1 MGRRFWGCAGRRAEL
16 ESAYIVNVCYVV
28 SMSIVET
35 QQPLGAKGIR
45 EYIRARY
52 FEPARQSRETL
63 VTIRAGDIHR
73 ELGLRNRVPNVCQV
87 MESKLLEK
95 EAGVKVSS
103 KQGPPSGR
111 GTTLTVTYAVD
122 LQRSGGEFGVDPEVE
137 KGVLPRPEH
146 PGVALFYALRGL
158 GKDLYAAEGGGEA
171 WLTKE
176 RANFYSPDK
185 KDLE

>member
-1 MGRRFWGCAGRRAEL
+1 LGCAGE
-16 ESAYIVNVCYVV
+16 YTKKVDGVCLLCYVYVV
-28 SMSIVET
+28 SISNLQLT
-35 QQPLGAKGIR
+35 ADARTIR
-45 EYIRARY
+45 EHIRTRY
-52 FEPARQSRETL
+52 LEPARLRRETL
-63 VTIRAGDIHR
+63 VTVRAGDIHR

-111 GTTLTVTYAVD
+111 GTTLTVTYSVD
-122 LQRSGGEFGVDPEVE
+122 LEGPSEARPGEQHGSMPTHAVGMEQPWV
-137 KGVLPRPEH
+137 R
-146 PGVALFYALRGL
+146 LFYELRGM
-158 GKDLYAAEGGGEA
+158 GKDLFAAEGGGEA

-176 RANFYSPDK
+176 RANFYGPDK

>member
-1 MGRRFWGCAGRRAEL
+1 MYMF
-16 ESAYIVNVCYVV
+16 IPD
-28 SMSIVET
+28 T
-35 QQPLGAKGIR
+35 QVPSNAKSIR
-45 EYIRARY
+45 EYIRTRY
-52 FEPARQSRETL
+52 MEPARQRRETL
-63 VTIRAGDIHR
+63 VTLRAGDIHR

-111 GTTLTVTYAVD
+111 GTTLTVTYTVYP
-122 LQRSGGEFGVDPEVE
+122 QRTGGLPGVVPEARRE
-137 KGVLPRPEH
+137 GELYPEH

-171 WLTKE
+171 WLTRE
-176 RANFYSPDK
+176 RANFYGPGK

>member
-1 MGRRFWGCAGRRAEL
+1 M
-16 ESAYIVNVCYVV
+16 
-28 SMSIVET
+28 
-35 QQPLGAKGIR
+35 
-45 EYIRARY
+45 
-52 FEPARQSRETL
+52 
-63 VTIRAGDIHR
+63 TIRAGDIHR
-73 ELGLRNRVPNVCQV
+73 ELGLRNRVANVCQV
-87 MESKLLEK
+87 MESRLLEK

-122 LQRSGGEFGVDPEVE
+122 FERTGSGSGVDPNAERE
-137 KGVLPRPEH
+137 VLPRAEH

>member
-1 MGRRFWGCAGRRAEL
+1 
-16 ESAYIVNVCYVV
+16 
-28 SMSIVET
+28 
-35 QQPLGAKGIR
+35 
-45 EYIRARY
+45 
-52 FEPARQSRETL
+52 L

-73 ELGLRNRVPNVCQV
+73 ELGLRNRVPSVCQV
-87 MESKLLEK
+87 MESRLLEK

-122 LQRSGGEFGVDPEVE
+122 LQGTGSRSGVDAETENEEVSNS
-137 KGVLPRPEH
+137 EH

-171 WLTKE
+171 WLRKE
-176 RANFYSPDK
+176 RANFYGPAK

>member
-1 MGRRFWGCAGRRAEL
+1 MYVMGLR
-16 ESAYIVNVCYVV
+16 
-28 SMSIVET
+28 T
-35 QQPLGAKGIR
+35 QQVTGAKGIR

-52 FEPARQSRETL
+52 MEPARRRRETL

-73 ELGLRNRVPNVCQV
+73 ELGLRNRVPSVCQV

-122 LQRSGGEFGVDPEVE
+122 LEGPAGDSKAGGEGVPI
-137 KGVLPRPEH
+137 
-146 PGVALFYALRGL
+146 PGETATEPPWVRLFYELRGM
-158 GKDLYAAEGGGEA
+158 GKEVFAAEGGGEA
-171 WLTKE
+171 FLKRE
-176 RANFYSPDK
+176 RADFYGAGK
-185 KDLE
+185 KDLQ

>member
-1 MGRRFWGCAGRRAEL
+1 M
-16 ESAYIVNVCYVV
+16 YIN
-28 SMSIVET
+28 MTQT
-35 QQPLGAKGIR
+35 QQVASAKSIR
-45 EYIRARY
+45 EYIRTRY
-52 FEPARQSRETL
+52 LEPARQRRETL

-87 MESKLLEK
+87 MESRVLEK

-122 LQRSGGEFGVDPEVE
+122 LRPTGREPGGDPKAESE
-137 KGVLPRPEH
+137 IAPHSEH
-146 PGVALFYALRGL
+146 PGVALFYALRGM

-171 WLTKE
+171 WLRKE
-176 RANFYSPDK
+176 RANFYGPAK

>member
-1 MGRRFWGCAGRRAEL
+1 M
-16 ESAYIVNVCYVV
+16 
-28 SMSIVET
+28 
-35 QQPLGAKGIR
+35 GAKGIR
-45 EYIRARY
+45 EYIRTRY
-52 FEPARQSRETL
+52 LEPARKRRETL

-73 ELGLRNRVPNVCQV
+73 ELGLSNRVPNVCQV
-87 MESKLLEK
+87 MESRLLEK

-122 LQRSGGEFGVDPEVE
+122 LERTGSGPVVDPKAERE
-137 KGVLPRPEH
+137 DAPRSEH
-146 PGVALFYALRGL
+146 PGVALFYALRGM

-171 WLTKE
+171 WLTRE
-176 RANFYSPDK
+176 RANFYGPGK